1 MIFNFI
7 FFQNSNDSTEKMIAS
22 AIVANDFLCN
32 ILDNDSIKTVVDAMT
47 LESFEVNSF
56 IINEG
61 DSGNFLYVSAEG
73 LLEVIKEGNS
83 IKSFGPGV
91 V

>member
-1 MIFNFI
+1 MI
-7 FFQNSNDSTEKMIAS
+7 SN
-22 AIVANDFLCN
+22 AIVSNDFLCN

-47 LESFEVNSF
+47 VESFEVNSN
-56 IINEG
+56 IIEEG
-61 DSGNFLYVSAEG
+61 DSGNFLYVSSEG
-73 LLEVIKEGNS
+73 LFEVIKNGSS

>member
-1 MIFNFI
+1 
-7 FFQNSNDSTEKMIAS
+7 MIAS
-22 AIVANDFLCN
+22 AIVSNDFLCN
-32 ILDNDSIKTVVDAMT
+32 ILDNDSIKTVVDAML
-47 LESFEVNSF
+47 LEPYDENSF

-61 DSGNFLYVSAEG
+61 EAGNFLYVSAEG
-73 LLEVIKEGNS
+73 LFEVIKGDNS